1 MTPAGTTPAT
11 DATTVS
17 IAIARDPALVRTV
30 RLVTAA
36 VARRADLDDGLI
48 EEVRL
53 AVGEAC
59 AVMIGLDA
67 RDGPAATGTRTTG
80 ETPVHDL
87 SDDHQVRVEL
97 SVDRG
102 IGAVVEGRMA
112 DSSLD
117 VDGLDL
123 TPWALLKGLSEDVTV
138 EELGETTRVRM
149 SWPGG

>member
-1 MTPAGTTPAT
+1 MTTDGTAGTA
-11 DATTVS
+11 DTVS

-36 VARRADLDDGLI
+36 VARRAALDESLI

-59 AVMIGLDA
+59 AVMIGVDA
-67 RDGPAATGTRTTG
+67 PAPTGTPRPTG
-80 ETPVHDL
+80 PGAEHDL
-87 SDDHQVRVEL
+87 PGDQQVTVQL

-112 DSSLD
+112 DLPLD
-117 VDGLDL
+117 LDGLDL

-149 SWPGG
+149 SWPDA